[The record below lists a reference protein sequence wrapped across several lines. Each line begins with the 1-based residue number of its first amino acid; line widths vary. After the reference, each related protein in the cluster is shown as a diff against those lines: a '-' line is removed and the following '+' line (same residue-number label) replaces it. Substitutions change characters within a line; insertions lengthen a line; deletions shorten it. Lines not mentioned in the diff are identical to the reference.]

1 MNKLKIKKLNT
12 HAILPTRAH
21 STDCGL
27 DLYTLD
33 GAIVKPGKGEIFKT
47 GIAGEFMPGYVGMLT
62 DRSSMA
68 KRGFKLAG
76 GIIDPGYTG
85 ELMVVLR
92 NISDKELTIQPGE
105 RIAQLLIIPVETPEV
120 VEVMELSNSERSD
133 KGFGSSGA

>member
-1 MNKLKIKKLNT
+1 MNQFKVKKLDVT
-12 HAILPTRAH
+12 ATLPTRAH

-27 DLYTLD
+27 DIYTLE
-33 GAIVKPGKGEIFKT
+33 GAVVKPGEGKVFKT
-47 GIAGEFMPGYVGMLT
+47 GIAGEFVSGYVGMLT

-92 NISDKELTIQPGE
+92 NITNGELSVQAGE
-105 RIAQLLIIPVETPEV
+105 RIAQLLIIPISTPEV
-120 VEVMELSNSERSD
+120 IEVTELSDSERAS
-133 KGFGSSGA
+133 KGFGSSGR